1 MDVRGFNQ
9 YKEQSINS
17 MTSGELLLLLY
28 DELVKRITL
37 AEISLEKKDYPTFE
51 AAVTRCIDIIR
62 YLDQTLDRSVPISRE
77 IARMYEYFTYSLGRI
92 RIGRNK
98 KLLAH
103 IKPMLIE
110 FRDTF
115 RQAERTSTMNGGVDP
130 TPPSEEPTP

>member
-1 MDVRGFNQ
+1 MAMDVRGYNQ
-9 YKEQSINS
+9 YKEQSVNS

-37 AEISLEKKDYPTFE
+37 AEITLEKGDFAAFE
-51 AAVTRCIDIIR
+51 QAVDRCVAIIK
-62 YLDQTLDRSVPISRE
+62 YLDETLDRSVPISHE
-77 IARMYEYFTYSLGRI
+77 IARLYEYFIYSLGRI

-103 IKPMLIE
+103 IKPMLVE

-115 RQAERTSTMNGGVDP
+115 RQADKEASTQANSNKAG
-130 TPPSEEPTP
+130 TP